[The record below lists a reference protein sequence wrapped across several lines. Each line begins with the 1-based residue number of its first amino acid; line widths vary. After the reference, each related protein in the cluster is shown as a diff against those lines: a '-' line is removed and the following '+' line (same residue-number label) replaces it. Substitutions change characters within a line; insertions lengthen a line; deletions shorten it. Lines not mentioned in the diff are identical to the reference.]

1 MLLVTF
7 DIDGTME
14 FGDPIGIVTKQVVN
28 FYRDNGVIVGSASDR
43 TKSTQLN
50 MWSKYGL
57 EVDFAIVKH
66 KIPELMTEYKQ
77 CKVFWHVGDRPVDQ
91 QIASDAGFTFFW
103 PDQIPDLSFVQQ
115 FLTDESSASSKQE
128 NYKELFDDAEALQ
141 RVATQALSRERK
153 QEDIAKY
160 DQYAS
165 SGRVD
170 GDDLGNVLPI

>member
-14 FGDPIGIVTKQVVN
+14 FGDPVGIVTKQVVN

-50 MWSKYGL
+50 MWSKYGF

-77 CKVFWHVGDRPVDQ
+77 CQVFWHVGDRPVDQ

-128 NYKELFDDAEALQ
+128 NHKELFDDAEALQ
-141 RVATQALSRERK
+141 RVATQALSRER
-153 QEDIAKY
+153 IL
-160 DQYAS
+160 AS
-165 SGRVD
+165 
-170 GDDLGNVLPI
+170 L